1 MLVNAFQGFVH
12 QQHYDFENRKAHV
25 LAAKEY
31 YKDFHHLCQ
40 LYGLAEVCVACPDVL
55 FNVHISNQKY
65 FAFVLYLFYLNF

>member
-40 LYGLAEVCVACPDVL
+40 LYGLAEVCGV
-55 FNVHISNQKY
+55 SGY
-65 FAFVLYLFYLNF
+65 FV